1 MKFRDVELLDKR
13 ADIDAADKELIWNGN
28 ALRLLGGA

>member
-13 ADIDAADKELIWNGN
+13 ADSGAADNLKVDAWC
-28 ALRLLGGA
+28 LLVRG